1 MIKYITYLLTS
12 LFLLMSTNTVVAG
25 ETIVVTVK
33 TKEKKAAA
41 IGYSVDGRDYGTL
54 GSSYTGK
61 GPANK
66 EYHFGYKT
74 GIIFGE
80 NIDCGYL
87 TLTENSTVILISQD
101 NRCVSILN

>member
-1 MIKYITYLLTS
+1 MINRMS
-12 LFLLMSTNTVVAG
+12 CLFLLLFTTQVIAGNTI
-25 ETIVVTVK
+25 TVTVK

-41 IGYSVDGRDYGTL
+41 IGFTVDGKEHGTL

-61 GPANK
+61 GPINK

-80 NIDCGYL
+80 NIDCGVL
-87 TLTENSTVILISQD
+87 TLTADSTVWLINQD
-101 NRCVSILN
+101 NHCISILG